1 MAPSAITEDY
11 YMILEV
17 DPNAGLELIVR
28 SYKRLALK
36 LHPDRNSERN
46 ATEAFQQVRQRKIQ
60 VDRFVDHCM
69 TADSRKL
76 GRAYETLKDE
86 SERREYDLIYP
97 FLKGKAASSQLTR
110 EPKTT
115 SEPVSTASETAQ
127 IAVLR
132 SFKQERA
139 TRWWTSMIMFD
150 ASISDAER
158 AIRRLEQEING
169 LASIAA
175 AEAAVEAKRNSWSTW
190 LLSPLYTKAED
201 SEEVKAEKDR
211 ARQERRIER
220 DMKER
225 RVEAERA
232 KLKATKADM
241 EKSKTEIDDANVR
254 DNMKIQQLL
263 TIIQRKEAWHRKEK
277 EKAEREQRAREV
289 RQQQE
294 QQQRKERE
302 AAEARRQQQAAELL
316 AKQRQEE
323 EEARKWRKIVEELRK
338 QQEEP
343 RRQHMHSTFTSPA
356 KGEAHQHGSV
366 DCRHDGWWPKVQGRA
381 ACPKCHDSWTY
392 LLQCPGCAVKACPKC
407 QAAVRPRRQRITAK
421 TDGRAHPSMRASSPD
436 FGNDDYYW

>member
-254 DNMKIQQLL
+254 DDMKIQQLL

-277 EKAEREQRAREV
+277 EKAEREQRAREM

-294 QQQRKERE
+294 QQHRKERE

-356 KGEAHQHGSV
+356 KGEAHQHGS
-366 DCRHDGWWPKVQGRA
+366 
-381 ACPKCHDSWTY
+381 T
-392 LLQCPGCAVKACPKC
+392 
-407 QAAVRPRRQRITAK
+407 
-421 TDGRAHPSMRASSPD
+421 
-436 FGNDDYYW
+436 

>member
-46 ATEAFQQVRQRKIQ
+46 ATEAFQQ
-60 VDRFVDHCM
+60 
-69 TADSRKL
+69 L

-241 EKSKTEIDDANVR
+241 ENSRSNSTERNEKRQKQGDNNKRQSFLQNSDKKRRKLENGERLSKNLESSKKSLE
-254 DNMKIQQLL
+254 DNIC
-263 TIIQRKEAWHRKEK
+263 IPH
-277 EKAEREQRAREV
+277 
-289 RQQQE
+289 
-294 QQQRKERE
+294 
-302 AAEARRQQQAAELL
+302 
-316 AKQRQEE
+316 
-323 EEARKWRKIVEELRK
+323 
-338 QQEEP
+338 
-343 RRQHMHSTFTSPA
+343 SPA
-356 KGEAHQHGSV
+356 
-366 DCRHDGWWPKVQGRA
+366 RPK
-381 ACPKCHDSWTY
+381 
-392 LLQCPGCAVKACPKC
+392 
-407 QAAVRPRRQRITAK
+407 AK
-421 TDGRAHPSMRASSPD
+421 LISMAR
-436 FGNDDYYW
+436 